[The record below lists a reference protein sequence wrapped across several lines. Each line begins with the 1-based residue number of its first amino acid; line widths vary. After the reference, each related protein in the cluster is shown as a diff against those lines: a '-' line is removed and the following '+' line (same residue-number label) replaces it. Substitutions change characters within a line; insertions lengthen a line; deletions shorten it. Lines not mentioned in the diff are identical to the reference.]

1 MGSVYAGQLMYY
13 PAHPSEHLGY
23 IVKQW
28 LIQTGHS
35 TRIVL
40 ALPPKLVNTMITTLK
55 DEWFGNIR
63 ADLLA
68 GLVVALALIPEA
80 IAFSI
85 IAGVDPRVGLYAS
98 FCIAVV
104 IAFVGGRPGMIS
116 AATGAMALVMVTLVK
131 EHGLDYL
138 LAATMLTGVLQ
149 LLAGFLKL
157 GELMRFVSRSVV
169 TGFVNALAIL
179 IFMAQ
184 LPELTEVT
192 WHVYAMTASGL
203 SIIYLFPRLPLIG
216 KAIPSPLVCII
227 SLTGISIFL
236 GLDIRTV
243 GDMGDLPDT
252 LPLFLLPDIPVN
264 LDTLLIILPYS
275 VGLAVVGL
283 LESLMTATIVDDL
296 TDTPSDRNKECK
308 GQGIANVVSGCFGGM
323 AGCAMIGQSIIN
335 VKSGGRG
342 RLSTLTAGSVLIIMV
357 VFLDSWLQQIPMA
370 ALVAVMI
377 MVSIGTFSWVSIR
390 DLRKNPMSSNIVMI
404 STVVVVVAT
413 HNLAIGVFVGVL
425 LASLFFAHKIGRF
438 MVVKA
443 DPDPELGAQTYQVI
457 GQVFFASSEQF
468 IAAFDFKEAVEQVVI
483 DLSLAHF
490 WDVTSV
496 AALDKVVIK
505 FRREGAEVT
514 IHGMNEATE
523 TVVDKFG
530 IHNDPAEVE
539 KLMGG
544 H

>member
-1 MGSVYAGQLMYY
+1 M
-13 PAHPSEHLGY
+13 PSDPKTE
-23 IVKQW
+23 W
-28 LIQTGHS
+28 L
-35 TRIVL
+35 
-40 ALPPKLVNTMITTLK
+40 
-55 DEWFGNIR
+55 GNIR
-63 ADLLA
+63 GDLLA
-68 GLVVALALIPEA
+68 GLVVALALVPEA

-104 IAFVGGRPGMIS
+104 IAVVGGRPGMIS

-131 EHGLDYL
+131 EHGLQYL
-138 LAATMLTGVLQ
+138 LAATLLTGLLQ
-149 LLAGFLKL
+149 IIAGLLKL

-179 IFMAQ
+179 IFTAQ
-184 LPELTEVT
+184 LPELTNVT
-192 WHVYAMTASGL
+192 WPVYAMTAAGL
-203 SIIYLFPRLPLIG
+203 GIIYGFPRLPLVG
-216 KAIPSPLVCII
+216 KTIPSPLVCII
-227 SLTGISIFL
+227 TMTAVAIALD
-236 GLDIRTV
+236 LDIRTV

-252 LPLFLLPDIPVN
+252 LPVFLFPDVP
-264 LDTLLIILPYS
+264 LTLETLWIILPYS

-296 TDTPSDRNKECK
+296 TDTASDRNRECR
-308 GQGIANVVSGCFGGM
+308 GQGIANLVAGCFGGM
-323 AGCAMIGQSIIN
+323 AGCAMIGQSVIN
-335 VKSGGRG
+335 IKSGGRG
-342 RLSTLTAGSVLIIMV
+342 RLSTLTAGSVLIVMV
-357 VFLDSWLQQIPMA
+357 VFLDSWLQRIPMA

-377 MVSIGTFSWVSIR
+377 MVSIGTFSWASVR
-390 DLRKNPMSSNIVMI
+390 DLRRNPISSNIVMI
-404 STVVVVVAT
+404 ATVIVVVAT

-438 MVVKA
+438 MVVKT
-443 DPDPELGAQTYQVI
+443 DPETPSGTRTYRVV

-468 IAAFDFKEAVEQVVI
+468 VSAFDFKEAVETVVI
-483 DLSLAHF
+483 DLSQAHF

-505 FRREGAEVT
+505 FRREGADVT

-530 IHNDPAEVE
+530 IHNDPQEVA
-539 KLMGG
+539 KLMGE